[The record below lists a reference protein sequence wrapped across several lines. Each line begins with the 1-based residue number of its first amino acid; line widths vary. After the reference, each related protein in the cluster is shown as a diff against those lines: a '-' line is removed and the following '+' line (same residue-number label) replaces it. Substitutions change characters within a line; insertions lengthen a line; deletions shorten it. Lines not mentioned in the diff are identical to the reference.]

1 MGISVNQ
8 DIVLMVYGS
17 QIYVYLHVNK
27 VTVSFLSV
35 FNTLH
40 AFSLSLCCGSLCFP
54 GCSWKLSSVLQFL
67 HSWWVSWFRL
77 FKHSTPLST
86 WHDLCPLPQ
95 RHHGGPQVRS
105 FTLSYQ
111 TNVPYNLQIEI
122 SAETCICCSWLLSG
136 AITIDWINSIISN
149 CLSVCKCCEQL
160 LNWEHSY
167 WQHTCTCVS
176 HFNCCERIPQRDTVM
191 EKTWDMRKDYIS
203 MLLHSLAKL

>member
-77 FKHSTPLST
+77 LKHSTPLST
-86 WHDLCPLPQ
+86 WHDLCPLAQ
-95 RHHGGPQVRS
+95 HHHGGPQVRS

-111 TNVPYNLQIEI
+111 TNVPASVQLTDWDFSRNMHLLLLTAKWRYN
-122 SAETCICCSWLLSG
+122 
-136 AITIDWINSIISN
+136 IDWINSIMSN

-191 EKTWDMRKDYIS
+191 EKTWDTRKD
-203 MLLHSLAKL
+203 